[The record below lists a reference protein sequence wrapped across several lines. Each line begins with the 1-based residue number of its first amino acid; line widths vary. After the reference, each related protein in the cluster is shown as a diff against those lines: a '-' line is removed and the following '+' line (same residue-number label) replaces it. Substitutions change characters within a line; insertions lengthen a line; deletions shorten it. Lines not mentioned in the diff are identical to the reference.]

1 MCETRIF
8 MHTFNLNSISQMKK
22 KIFSA
27 LLMGVFTLASMSMFV
42 SCKDYD
48 DDINNLDAE
57 QQELLT
63 RLQALEKSVSDN
75 QASVTT
81 QIEAVTKTANDAL
94 TAAQQAGADV
104 ADLKGLV
111 DEATAAAKT
120 AGEKAA
126 AAETAAKTAGENATA
141 AKEAAEEAKK
151 DAADALAK
159 AEEALKAAQEGATS
173 EAVNKALADAK
184 SALDQCADLNE
195 RLGKLET
202 LAAGI
207 PELIAKIEDAA
218 TKEEL
223 EAVKSEVQ
231 KYQDYFDSIFAM
243 VTSVE
248 LYGTF
253 VANNNNV
260 ATPGS
265 AIALNFYWG
274 TVKETAKFGDD
285 EALDFGKTT
294 VYATGDPVKE
304 YTKGAEITAFE
315 QGFIV
320 RVNPVNATFAK
331 EDVKVINSLG
341 SDLSGVV
348 EVTKVEP
355 FNELITT
362 RANGDYKTGLWKV
375 YVQRVDGVSDE
386 AFEAATETK
395 DGKIAFAV
403 TINNTDLDD
412 TTDRYVASTF
422 DLTVGTAEYK
432 ESSDL
437 AFKVDGISYTELK
450 NRWNGNKAVGEDN
463 NFYDTPIEYAW
474 SDDKKLSSA
483 MVTTGV
489 NANVLADGNDARST
503 KDYLPAEVGEPF
515 EIELTTNY
523 EKETVSDRV
532 EWYYVVLDKNF
543 GMSSQPSE
551 WNAWISYGYEGLG
564 VMTKASDKLK
574 ITVSQKDNQGNPY
587 GDVIGFR
594 VFAVNYDGT
603 LVDPDGKAFY
613 IQLGDASNVQNKT
626 AEVHVVLHGEN
637 SAIIP
642 VDEFASYAMAAG
654 TKYKAEINKEA
665 SSYCSDDAKVYFTL
679 YKDQAGKQAAKN
691 WNEAKYVK
699 VTLGPNA
706 NDFLDGGKF
715 VAKYEAIDPNNDLR
729 VVNSLTVTVTKSMPV
744 TADLADAFKFWPNQ
758 VANNIYNCYLSPS
771 AAWNATS
778 TEGTRD
784 LTKVADM
791 KTYNTND
798 YYTWSFANAMWD
810 ASEEEIAALEVDKTN
825 SYILSVDAQAV
836 TGVIPA
842 GYFIDSETPHATTI
856 TYSFDDI
863 SLKVA
868 KGKTDNKEP
877 DSYTTD
883 DYDVDVVTDLNT
895 IFSSPLNTN
904 DHDYAWTQLN
914 MGDDENPNMVNV
926 NEIVYGE
933 TSNRNLSKMG
943 DTYAKHLLG
952 TNKYDNTT
960 FGGTLAEKAKNIFTG
975 DVKITIGDGE
985 YYTVKCDKSTGDM
998 TFTFVGD
1005 TDSNLTADFN
1015 TTMYITIT
1023 DTYGHEYTYDVPFVI
1038 KKR

>member
-104 ADLKGLV
+104 EDLKGLV
-111 DEATAAAKT
+111 DEATATAKT

-141 AKEAAEEAKK
+141 AKEAAKEAKK

-159 AEEALKAAQEGATS
+159 AEEALEAAQKGATS

-207 PELIAKIEDAA
+207 PELVAKIEDAA

-223 EAVKSEVQ
+223 EAVKADVQ

-260 ATPGS
+260 ATPGR

-304 YTKGAEITAFE
+304 YTKGADITAFE

-386 AFEAATETK
+386 SFEAATETK

-437 AFKVDGISYTELK
+437 AFKVDGISYMELK
-450 NRWNGNKAVGEDN
+450 NRWNGTKAVGEDN
-463 NFYDTPIEYAW
+463 KIYDTPIEYAW
-474 SDDKKLSSA
+474 LDDEKLSSA
-483 MVTTGV
+483 MVTTGA
-489 NANVLADGNDARST
+489 NANVQADGNDARSDE
-503 KDYLPAEVGEPF
+503 DYLPAEVGEPF

-523 EKETVSDRV
+523 KGETVSDRV

-551 WNAWISYGYEGLG
+551 WNAWISYGYDGLG

-574 ITVSQKDNQGNPY
+574 ITVTQKDNQGNPY

-613 IQLGDASNVQNKT
+613 IQLGDASNIQNKT
-626 AEVHVVLHGEN
+626 AEVHVVLQGEN

-642 VDEFASYAMAAG
+642 VDEFASYAMAPG
-654 TKYKAEINKEA
+654 TKYEATIDKEA
-665 SSYCSDDAKVYFTL
+665 SSYCTDDAKVYFTL

-691 WNEAKYVK
+691 WNEAKYVM

-744 TADLADAFKFWPNQ
+744 TADLDDAFKFWPNQ
-758 VANNIYNCYLSPS
+758 VANNTYNCYLTPS

-810 ASEEEIAALEVDKTN
+810 ASEEEIAALEVDKTDN
-825 SYILSVDAQAV
+825 YLLSVDAQAV
-836 TGVIPA
+836 AGVVPA

-985 YYTVKCDKSTGDM
+985 YYTVKCDKSTGNM

-1005 TDSNLTADFN
+1005 ADSNLTADFN

>member
-1 MCETRIF
+1 
-8 MHTFNLNSISQMKK
+8 MKK

-111 DEATAAAKT
+111 DEATATAKT

-126 AAETAAKTAGENATA
+126 AAETAAKTAGEDAAA
-141 AKEAAEEAKK
+141 AKKAAEEAKQA
-151 DAADALAK
+151 AADALAK
-159 AEEALKAAQEGATS
+159 AEEALEAAQKGATS

-207 PELIAKIEDAA
+207 PELVAKIEDAA

-223 EAVKSEVQ
+223 EAVKADVQ
-231 KYQDYFDSIFAM
+231 KYQEYFDSIFSM

-260 ATPGS
+260 ARPGS

-386 AFEAATETK
+386 SFEAATETK

-437 AFKVDGISYTELK
+437 AFKVDGISYKELK
-450 NRWNGNKAVGEDN
+450 NRWNGTKAVGEDN
-463 NFYDTPIEYAW
+463 KKYDTPIEYAW
-474 SDDKKLSSA
+474 SDGEKLSSA
-483 MVTTGV
+483 MVTTGA
-489 NANVLADGNDARST
+489 NANVKADVIDARSDE
-503 KDYLPAEVGEPF
+503 DYLPAEVGEPF

-523 EKETVSDRV
+523 TDETVSDRV

-551 WNAWISYGYEGLG
+551 WNAWISYGYDGLG

-574 ITVSQKDNQGNPY
+574 ITVTQKDNQGNPY

-626 AEVHVVLHGEN
+626 ADVHVVFHGEN

-642 VDEFASYAMAAG
+642 VDEFASYAMAPG
-654 TKYKAEINKEA
+654 TKYEATIDKEA
-665 SSYCSDDAKVYFTL
+665 SSYCTDDAKVYFTL

-744 TADLADAFKFWPNQ
+744 TADLAEAFKFWPNQ
-758 VANNIYNCYLSPS
+758 VANNTYNCYLTPS

-778 TEGTRD
+778 TKGTRD

-791 KTYNTND
+791 ETYNAND

-810 ASEEEIAALEVDKTN
+810 ASEEEISALKVDKTDRY
-825 SYILSVDAQAV
+825 SLSVDAQAV
-836 TGVIPA
+836 VGVIPA
-842 GYFIDSETPHATTI
+842 GYFIDSKTPHATTI

-868 KGKTDNKEP
+868 KGKTDDKKAE
-877 DSYTTD
+877 SYTTD

-904 DHDYAWTQLN
+904 DHSYKWTQLN

-933 TSNRNLSKMG
+933 TSNRNLSQKK
-943 DTYAKHLLG
+943 DTYANHLLG

-960 FGGTLAEKAKNIFTG
+960 FGGTLAAKAKGIFNG
-975 DVKITIGDGE
+975 DVEITIGDGE
-985 YYTVKCDKSTGDM
+985 YYTVKCDKSTGNM

>member
-42 SCKDYD
+42 SCKDYY
-48 DDINNLDAE
+48 DDINNFDAE

-260 ATPGS
+260 AIPGS
-265 AIALNFYWG
+265 AIALDFYWG
-274 TVKETAKFGDD
+274 TVKETAKFGDN

-294 VYATGDPVKE
+294 VYATGEPVKE
-304 YTKGAEITAFE
+304 YTKGADITAFE

-320 RVNPVNATFAK
+320 RVNPVNATFTK
-331 EDVKVINSLG
+331 DDVKVINSVG

-355 FNELITT
+355 FNELIITT
-362 RANGDYKTGLWKV
+362 RAAGDYKTGLWKV

-386 AFEAATETK
+386 SFEAATETK

-403 TINNTDLDD
+403 TINNTDLDE

-422 DLTVGTAEYK
+422 DLTVGLEPYTALSALY
-432 ESSDL
+432 
-437 AFKVDGISYTELK
+437 FTVDGKKVGDLK
-450 NRWNGNKAVGEDN
+450 NRWSSTGQMAVEDGKGGYN
-463 NFYDTPIEYAW
+463 LIDGSEEYTW
-474 SDDKKLSSA
+474 KDNTKLSSA
-483 MVTTGV
+483 MVTGTNG
-489 NANVLADGNDARST
+489 NVAPDLSDGRYDEP
-503 KDYLPAEVGEPF
+503 YLPAEVGEPF
-515 EIELTTNY
+515 EIKLFADEDC
-523 EKETVSDRV
+523 EVSASNNI

-543 GMSSQPSE
+543 AQSSDNSE
-551 WNAWISYGYEGLG
+551 WNAWKNYGYEGLG
-564 VMTKASDKLK
+564 VMTKASDKLE
-574 ITVSQKDNQGNPY
+574 ITVNKKDDTDPY

-613 IQLGDASNVQNKT
+613 IQLGDASNAQNKT
-626 AEVHVVLHGEN
+626 ADVHVVLHGEN
-637 SAIIP
+637 STIIR

-654 TKYKAEINKEA
+654 TKYTATIDKKA
-665 SSYCSDDAKVYFTL
+665 SSYCTDDAKVYFTL

-758 VANNIYNCYLSPS
+758 VANNTYNCYLTPS

-798 YYTWSFANAMWD
+798 YYTWSFANAM
-810 ASEEEIAALEVDKTN
+810 
-825 SYILSVDAQAV
+825 
-836 TGVIPA
+836 
-842 GYFIDSETPHATTI
+842 
-856 TYSFDDI
+856 
-863 SLKVA
+863 
-868 KGKTDNKEP
+868 
-877 DSYTTD
+877 
-883 DYDVDVVTDLNT
+883 
-895 IFSSPLNTN
+895 
-904 DHDYAWTQLN
+904 
-914 MGDDENPNMVNV
+914 
-926 NEIVYGE
+926 
-933 TSNRNLSKMG
+933 
-943 DTYAKHLLG
+943 
-952 TNKYDNTT
+952 
-960 FGGTLAEKAKNIFTG
+960 
-975 DVKITIGDGE
+975 
-985 YYTVKCDKSTGDM
+985 
-998 TFTFVGD
+998 
-1005 TDSNLTADFN
+1005 
-1015 TTMYITIT
+1015 
-1023 DTYGHEYTYDVPFVI
+1023 
-1038 KKR
+1038 